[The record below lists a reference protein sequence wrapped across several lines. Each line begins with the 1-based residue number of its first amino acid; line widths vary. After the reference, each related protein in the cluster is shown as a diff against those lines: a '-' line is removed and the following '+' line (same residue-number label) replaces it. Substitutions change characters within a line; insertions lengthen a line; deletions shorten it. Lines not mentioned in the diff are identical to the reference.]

1 MDNTSD
7 LMLKVTDVCKNYGK
21 HEVLKQM
28 SFAVPKGSIYGLVGK
43 NGAGKT
49 TIMRIISGLQKPT
62 SGKVEYCFDHKG
74 YGKIGALVELP
85 SIYSTKS
92 ARDNLIFQYMN
103 LGLKIDDSIDEILE
117 FVDLANTGKKKAGRF
132 SLGMRQ
138 RLGIGMAMAG
148 NPDLLILDEPI
159 NGLDPEG
166 IIQIRDLLMRLNRE
180 KGITI
185 IISSHILS
193 ELSKLATNFAFVQDG
208 TIVREVTTEEVENA
222 GGIQS
227 DFYSANP
234 EGLLKVLQG
243 KGKVRGHIITVCGGP
258 LWQIMGTK
266 YFPGPD
272 VWEDSIIALEHCN
285 IYDSKLAGLHELRAF
300 AAAGVFDKAKA
311 VITGPMDDDSRETI
325 LKVICKEVNRPDMVI
340 LENVDY
346 IHRTP
351 MTILPTGAL
360 MEIDCDAPRIEI
372 LESGVVS

>member
-1 MDNTSD
+1 MENSSEI
-7 LMLKVTDVCKNYGK
+7 MLKVTDVCKNYGK

-62 SGKVEYCFDHKG
+62 SGKVEYGFDHKG
-74 YGKIGALVELP
+74 YGKVGALVELP

-103 LGLKIDDSIDEILE
+103 LGLKVDESVDEILNLIG
-117 FVDLANTGKKKAGRF
+117 LANTGKKKAGRF

-148 NPDLLILDEPI
+148 NPDMLILDEPI

-166 IIQIRDLLMRLNRE
+166 IIQVRDLLLRLNRVR
-180 KGITI
+180 GITI

-234 EGLLKVLQG
+234 EGLAKVLKD
-243 KGKVRGHIITVCGGP
+243 KGLEVRIDPQTGIV
-258 LWQIMGTK
+258 K
-266 YFPGPD
+266 
-272 VWEDSIIALEHCN
+272 A
-285 IYDSKLAGLHELRAF
+285 K
-300 AAAGVFDKAKA
+300 GVFNLTQVVKEADQQGINIAR
-311 VITGPMDDDSRETI
+311 VNTRDTDLETYFI
-325 LKVICKEVNRPDMVI
+325 NLVGGHGN
-340 LENVDY
+340 
-346 IHRTP
+346 
-351 MTILPTGAL
+351 G
-360 MEIDCDAPRIEI
+360 
-372 LESGVVS
+372 